1 MYLDHYRCVS
11 LSSFRSILTPRCFI
25 NIYRDL
31 TSSHYLFSLIT
42 IIQTINL
49 ISNITTDT
57 IPQFKSFPQ
66 EYIQA
71 LLVITAITAIITLGG
86 CTTFVRGRGPWSTL
100 EATRLFLPIVVSV
113 GAWMQKKGEV
123 DTERSLEELNKARYR
138 MKGA

>member
-1 MYLDHYRCVS
+1 M
-11 LSSFRSILTPRCFI
+11 LTSRCFI
-25 NIYRDL
+25 NIHRDL

-49 ISNITTDT
+49 ISNVTPDT
-57 IPQFKSFPQ
+57 IPQFKSLPQ

-71 LLVITAITAIITLGG
+71 LFVITAIITLGG

-100 EATRLFLPIVVSV
+100 EAIRLFVPIVVSV

-123 DTERSLEELNKARYR
+123 DTERSLGELDKARYR